1 MLNKTKKS
9 ILIIEND
16 ENILDNLFKRF
27 QNVGLFPITAKDGY
41 EGYMRACSEN
51 PDFIISES
59 LLPSMTG
66 FRLSRLLK
74 YDERYKS
81 IPLILLSENDFEI
94 SNNIFSLCGADKI
107 LKKPFKF
114 SQLLESIG
122 LTTA

>member
-16 ENILDNLFKRF
+16 ENILDNLFQRF
-27 QNVGLFPITAKDGY
+27 KNVGLFPITAKDGY

-94 SNNIFSLCGADKI
+94 SSSIFSSCGMDKI
-107 LKKPFKF
+107 LKSHLNF
-114 SQLLESIG
+114 LNY
-122 LTTA
+122 

>member
-1 MLNKTKKS
+1 MLNKTKRS

-16 ENILDNLFKRF
+16 ENILGNLSQRF
-27 QNVGLFPITAKDGY
+27 QKVGLLPLTAKDGY
-41 EGYMRACSEN
+41 EGYVRACNEQ

-66 FRLSRLLK
+66 FRIARLLK
-74 YDERYKS
+74 FDERYKN
-81 IPLILLSENDFEI
+81 IPFILLSDNDLVS
-94 SNNIFSLCGADKI
+94 SNNIFSSSGADKM

-114 SQLLESIG
+114 SELLESIG